1 MIVSTLAGLSFALG
15 SYAQN
20 PPAPST
26 AAATGTDDE
35 TVSLP
40 AFKVTSEKDVSLTGR
55 QALSTTR
62 IGVDL
67 TDLAQSVVV
76 LNKKF
81 LDSASPTIMPKALTY
96 VGGAQTGTINW
107 SVDRYMIRG
116 FVGEG
121 DYVDGFRT
129 QTDKNTDLNLVDH
142 IEIIKGPAAIFI
154 ANQANTVGG
163 VINKVS
169 KSPTSYKEGS
179 LTVQFGRWDAN
190 RADLDVGGP
199 ITADKKLAYR
209 LLISG
214 QDSKGYYQH
223 TYEKRTAILPMLSYD
238 FSKDTQVWIKF
249 EKFSSHYSSYN
260 GIPLDGR
267 TNTIA
272 AVPYNTNFD
281 GEDNPNNWRTDRY
294 YRLWGQFTTRPA
306 PWIAIR
312 LAAFDS
318 KDTQRRVESILG
330 TINTTQVIN

>member
-129 QTDKNTDLNLVDH
+129 QTDRNSDLNLIDH
-142 IEIIKGPAAIFI
+142 VEIIKGPAAIFI
-154 ANQANTVGG
+154 ANQGNTVGG
-163 VINKVS
+163 VINKIS
-169 KSPTSYKEGS
+169 KSPTARHVGTFTAQIGLWEG
-179 LTVQFGRWDAN
+179 N

-199 ITADKKLAYR
+199 LAAGGRLSWR
-209 LLISG
+209 LL
-214 QDSKGYYQH
+214 
-223 TYEKRTAILPMLSYD
+223 
-238 FSKDTQVWIKF
+238 
-249 EKFSSHYSSYN
+249 
-260 GIPLDGR
+260 
-267 TNTIA
+267 A
-272 AVPYNTNFD
+272 A
-281 GEDNPNNWRTDRY
+281 
-294 YRLWGQFTTRPA
+294 A
-306 PWIAIR
+306 P
-312 LAAFDS
+312 
-318 KDTQRRVESILG
+318 
-330 TINTTQVIN
+330 